1 MLIALLLLTGLFTQT
16 KEKPREITVTGCLQG
31 SYLRVTTV
39 DTSGTTVDKFKLRG
53 NKDRLKTLT
62 RDHKDHQVEITG
74 LLIDP
79 DHVMGKG
86 KTIQVGKKTTITTQG
101 REVTPPSPGREP
113 EIDVT
118 SYHHVSNSC
127 RSD

>member
-1 MLIALLLLTGLFTQT
+1 MLIALLLVTGLLAQT
-16 KEKPREITVTGCLQG
+16 KDKPREITVTGCLQG

-39 DTSGTTVDKFKLRG
+39 DTSGTWVDKFKLRG
-53 NKDRLKTLT
+53 NKERLKTLAK
-62 RDHKDHQVEITG
+62 DHKDHQVEITG

-79 DHVMGKG
+79 DNVMGKG

-101 REVTPPSPGREP
+101 RDVAPPTPGREP

-118 SYHHVSNSC
+118 SYRHVSNSC
-127 RSD
+127 R